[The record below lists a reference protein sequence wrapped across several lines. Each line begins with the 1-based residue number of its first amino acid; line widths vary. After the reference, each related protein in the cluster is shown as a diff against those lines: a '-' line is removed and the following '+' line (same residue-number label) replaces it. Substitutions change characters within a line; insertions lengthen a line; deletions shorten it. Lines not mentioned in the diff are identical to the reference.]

1 MHLSTLKTDALAV
14 YFIHFLIR
22 SGLTVKCDLDNID
35 ELLERREKTEEC
47 IGNMSC
53 LIDETLDVS

>member
-1 MHLSTLKTDALAV
+1 MTLAV
-14 YFIHFLIR
+14 FFIHFLIR